1 MYLKIQTNEELLL
14 FIKEIKKIPLT
25 WLAIDTEFHRET
37 TYFPILSLIQIATE
51 SQIWIIDALTCTD
64 LIPLKVLLEN
74 KKIKKIFHAGDQDWE
89 ILKQSTGA
97 ITWPFIDTQIMAT
110 FASLGHSNSLESL
123 VLKLLEI
130 PIDKSQQ
137 NTNWI
142 KRPLTPNQLEY
153 AAQDASYVAKIYPI
167 LNQRLIELERDA
179 WVTQEMK
186 AHLKKYQSD
195 TSSKDWLK
203 LCSTGCKW
211 PIPFYALELTKW
223 REGWA
228 RKLDLPKRHV
238 IADLLLEQAL
248 RTKSLGHINE
258 SNCREEVL
266 EDLKFLWEKLSREY
280 REHKK
285 ERPMFTQMV
294 KVHHQDFTLA
304 QRKLLKKWQSRSKTI
319 AKQLDIPPHCVLNK
333 QQLQLIVCGKKSLI
347 SGWRK
352 EFLMEKNFQPS
363 VLDFTPFT

>member
-1 MYLKIQTNEELLL
+1 MYLKIQTHEELLL
-14 FIKEIKKIPLT
+14 FIKELKKISLT

-51 SQIWIIDALTCTD
+51 SKIWLIDALSCAD
-64 LIPLKVLLEN
+64 LTPLKILLEN

-123 VLKLLEI
+123 VLKLLEV

-142 KRPLTPNQLEY
+142 KRPLTHNQLEY
-153 AAQDASYVAKIYPI
+153 AAQDAAYVAKIYPI
-167 LNQRLIELERDA
+167 LNQRLIELERDT

-186 AHLKKYQSD
+186 TLLKKYQCD

-203 LCSTGCKW
+203 LCATGCKW
-211 PIPFYALELTKW
+211 PTPYYALELSKW

-228 RKLDLPKRHV
+228 KKLDIPKRHV
-238 IADLLLEQAL
+238 IADNFLEQAL
-248 RTKSLGHINE
+248 RTKSLSHINE
-258 SNCREEVL
+258 NICKPDAF
-266 EDLKFLWEKLSREY
+266 EDLKFLWEKLG
-280 REHKK
+280 REHNQYKK
-285 ERPMFTQMV
+285 DRSILNQMV

-304 QRKLLKKWQSRSKTI
+304 QRKLLKKWQSRSKII
-319 AKQLDIPPHCVLNK
+319 AKQLDIPPHCILNK
-333 QQLQLIVCGKKSLI
+333 QQLQLIVSGKKSSI

-352 EFLMEKNFQPS
+352 EFLKEKNFKQ
-363 VLDFTPFT
+363 